1 MDERKVIAAI
11 LAAGLVIKQKTDVHD
26 SAHAVRLSRATPN
39 RWTKKVI
46 AAILAAGLVIKQKT
60 DVHDSAHAVRL
71 YRECLDELQ
80 KK

>member
-1 MDERKVIAAI
+1 MDE
-11 LAAGLVIKQKTDVHD
+11 Q
-26 SAHAVRLSRATPN
+26 
-39 RWTKKVI
+39 KVI

-80 KK
+80 NSEK